1 MIIKNRVI
9 LQVELVLVV
18 KAFMEV
24 VLKMK
29 PLKSNMIIKVFYQ
42 WLMLVKIQM
51 DLSFLLLL
59 YEF

>member
-24 VLKMK
+24 ALKMK

-51 DLSFLLLL
+51 DHSFLLLL

>member
-51 DLSFLLLL
+51 DHSFLLLL

>member
-1 MIIKNRVI
+1 MMIKNRVI

-18 KAFMEV
+18 KVFMVV

-51 DLSFLLLL
+51 DHSFLLLL